1 MKERVKYCD
10 ALRLIAIISVVTIHV
25 IAPFRDI
32 YIGTNKLY
40 YFILTFFDSL
50 TRMGVPLFFML
61 TGMFMLNTNK
71 EKTIT
76 EFYKKRLP
84 KLVIPF
90 FVLSIFYYLYEC
102 IINNVDMS
110 FSNLLQQLTNSGG
123 TKYHFWFMYAIIIIY
138 FFIPFLR
145 KLIKVLNKKELK
157 TLILLIF
164 IFGNVLYTIN
174 ILTSA
179 INYPLFNGIILPD
192 IIRYTNYLF
201 LGSYIQQYDI
211 EKKTRKKIYIAG
223 IICLFL
229 LPVTSYIY
237 SYPSA
242 VRNDDILTANTILPF
257 ISSLA
262 IFLYFKYNYQNFKI
276 KKKQEAMLSKI
287 TPLIFYIY
295 MIHVVV
301 AENVVKESFA
311 LLEPTRFIEYFIILI
326 IDLVIVFIASYFI
339 AMILKKIYDFV
350 ASKLKSRKGLTI

>member
-10 ALRLIAIISVVTIHV
+10 ALRLIAILSVVAIHV

-32 YIGTNKLY
+32 YIGTNKIY
-40 YFILTFFDSL
+40 YLILTFFDSL

-71 EKTIT
+71 EKNIL

-90 FVLSIFYYLYEC
+90 LVLSIFYYLYES
-102 IINNVDMS
+102 ISNNIDLS
-110 FSNLLQQLTNSGG
+110 FFNFFHQLANSGG

-138 FFIPFLR
+138 IFIPFLR
-145 KLIKVLNKKELK
+145 KLIKVLNKKELRS
-157 TLILLIF
+157 LIFLIF

-174 ILTSA
+174 ILT
-179 INYPLFNGIILPD
+179 INTKYQLFNGIMLPD

-211 EKKTRKKIYIAG
+211 RKKTRKKIYIAG
-223 IICLFL
+223 IISIFL
-229 LPVTSYIY
+229 LPIASYLC

-242 VRNDDILTANTILPF
+242 VRNDDILTAGTILPF

-262 IFLYFKYNYQNFKI
+262 IFLYFKYNYQNLKI
-276 KKKQEAMLSKI
+276 KKKQEDRISKI

-295 MIHVVV
+295 MIHVIV
-301 AENVVKESFA
+301 AESVVKESFA
-311 LLEPTRFIEYFIILI
+311 LLNPTRFIEYFILLI
-326 IDLVIVFIASYFI
+326 VDLIIVFIVSYFV
-339 AMILKKIYDFV
+339 AMVLKSIYDFI
-350 ASKLKSRKGLTI
+350 ATKIKRRKGMTI